1 MQNIISKLN
10 APTKEERL
18 SNAIEVRALIDNGS
32 IKLPALTDEVN
43 NHVHTIYSFSP
54 YSPTAAAWG
63 AMQAGLQAVGIMDHD
78 SVSGIDEML
87 QAGAILGI
95 ATTAGCEIRVSM
107 RGTMMETKS
116 TNYPGV
122 TGFSYIALHGIPANA
137 INACKEFLLPM
148 QNARNERN
156 KKMVDKLNSL
166 IIPFGLTAIDFNED
180 VYNQSMA
187 CEHGSI
193 TERHILAALSRKMI
207 NHFGKGADLIS
218 FVVNELKQKISP
230 KIESQLLDA
239 DNPHY
244 LYDLLGI
251 LKAEFAESFFIT
263 PNEDECIPVKK
274 AIAFADSIGAISAYA
289 YLGDV
294 TESPTGDKKAE
305 KFEDEYLDDL
315 IITLKELGFRAVTYM
330 PPRNTISQLHR
341 IRNLCEKYDLM
352 QISGVDINSSRQT
365 FNCKEILDPQFN
377 NLIVATW
384 ALIGHEKFST
394 INPGNGLFSEN
405 AIAKFPLLK
414 DRLSAYCE
422 IGSSLDSSAPY
433 KMPDNLPL

>member
-1 MQNIISKLN
+1 MYNIISKLN
-10 APTKEERL
+10 APNKDERL
-18 SNAIEVRALIDNGS
+18 SNARELRKLINNET
-32 IKLPALTDEVN
+32 IILPALTDEVN

-87 QAGAILGI
+87 QAGEILGI

-137 INACKEFLLPM
+137 INTCKEFLKPM
-148 QNARNERN
+148 QIARNKRN
-156 KKMVDKLNSL
+156 EKMIDKLNSIITPLGLEL
-166 IIPFGLTAIDFNED
+166 INFQED

-187 CEHGSI
+187 NEGGAI
-193 TERHILAALSRKMI
+193 TERHILAALSRKII
-207 NHFGKGADLIS
+207 NKFGKGPELIS
-218 FVVNELKQKISP
+218 FVVNNLKQKISS
-230 KIESQLLDA
+230 KIEQQLLDT

-251 LKAEFAESFFIT
+251 LKAEFAESFFLT

-274 AIAFADSIGAISAYA
+274 AIAFANSIGAISAYA

-315 IITLKELGFRAVTYM
+315 IITLKDLGFRAVTYM
-330 PPRNTISQLHR
+330 PPRNTIQQLQR
-341 IRNLCEKYDLM
+341 IRNLCEKYNLM

-365 FNCKEILDPQFN
+365 FNCKEILDPQFS
-377 NLIVATW
+377 NLIIATW

-394 INPGNGLFSEN
+394 VTSGNGLFGEN
-405 AIAKFPLLK
+405 ATTKYPDLS
-414 DRLSAYCE
+414 DRLSAYYK
-422 IGSSLDSSAPY
+422 IGKSLNSLKPY
-433 KMPDNLPL
+433 EMPDNLPF

>member
-18 SNAIEVRALIDNGS
+18 YNAIEVRALIDNGS

-137 INACKEFLLPM
+137 INACKEFLQPM

-156 KKMVDKLNSL
+156 EKMVDKLNSL
-166 IIPFGLTAIDFNED
+166 IIPFGLKAIDFKED

-187 CEHGSI
+187 CEQGSI
-193 TERHILAALSRKMI
+193 TERHILAALSRRI
-207 NHFGKGADLIS
+207 IHHFGKGADLIS

-230 KIESQLLDA
+230 KIESQLLDV

-274 AIAFADSIGAISAYA
+274 AITFADSIGAISAYA

-315 IITLKELGFRAVTYM
+315 ILTLKELGFRAVTYM

-365 FNCKEILDPQFN
+365 FNCKEILDPQFS
-377 NLIVATW
+377 NLIIATW

-394 INPGNGLFSEN
+394 INPGNGLFGEN
-405 AIAKFPLLK
+405 AIAKFPQIK
-414 DRLSAYCE
+414 DRLSAYFK
-422 IGSSLDSSAPY
+422 IGSSLNSLTPY
-433 KMPDNLPL
+433 KMPNDLPL